1 MLPAAALTPLPSA
14 PEVVLGLLDL
24 QGEPLPVLDLRRR
37 FRLPLRE
44 ISCSDHFLVVRAG
57 ALRLGLAVDAAG
69 EVIEGGALAVHPPER
84 VMAGLGLLEGV
95 GSGEE
100 GLVLIHDLETLLFRS
115 EEREIQ
121 EALES
126 LRS

>member
-44 ISCSDHFLVVRAG
+44 LASSDHFLVVRAG

-69 EVIEGGALAVHPPER
+69 EVIEGGELTVHTPER

-115 EEREIQ
+115 EEREILQ
-121 EALES
+121 ALEN